1 MIGLNQLPGLG
12 VVLWKEL
19 REMVR
24 DRRTLAMVVLTPVL
38 TMSFMGLVAIYLP
51 AVHEVVVALV
61 DEDGDEAT
69 LGRYV
74 VSSSSIVEV
83 VRSFASSYGYVVV
96 LGDDPAAHIVLKLPE
111 GFIRNLTSFESQSSV
126 ILVKRLGSPRV
137 DEAASYL
144 EAVLRYVSRAVA
156 KAKVEV
162 LGELAGTG
170 VLAEA
175 VLDPI
180 AVKTLVV
187 TPGGVPV
194 GVGEELRAYLGRLLA
209 LSLVFVTTPAASYIA
224 DSLVGEKE
232 RKTLEKVLATP
243 VGRSSFVL
251 GKVVA
256 ASIVGLAGGSSSAL
270 GGLLLYLLP
279 VLTRSIDTV
288 KYLTPEL
295 VAVLFISSYLS
306 VLSSLSISLPAVLRS
321 PSVRAAS
328 ILSASI
334 IGIASVTYF
343 AALFVNLDELKPPA
357 TAVLA
362 VPYASLASAVVRVAL
377 GEYLKALA
385 YVAYPAA
392 LSLVLVVVS
401 TKLLDPERMVTS
413 R

>member
-1 MIGLNQLPGLG
+1 

-38 TMSFMGLVAIYLP
+38 TMSFMGVVAVYLP
-51 AVHEVVVALV
+51 TVHEVVIALV
-61 DEDGDEAT
+61 DEDYGEAT
-69 LGRYV
+69 LGSYL
-74 VSSSSIVEV
+74 VSSSGLIEV
-83 VRSFASSYGYVVV
+83 IRNFVSSHGYVAV
-96 LGDDPAAHIVLKLPE
+96 LGDDPAAHVVLKLPK
-111 GFIRNLTSFESQSSV
+111 GFVRNLTSFDSQASV
-126 ILVKRLGSPRV
+126 VLVKRLGSPRV
-137 DEAASYL
+137 DEAANYV
-144 EAVLRYVSRAVA
+144 EAVLGYISGTVA
-156 KAKVEV
+156 RAKVEV
-162 LGELAGTG
+162 LGEAAG
-170 VLAEA
+170 VEVNAEA
-175 VLDPI
+175 VLNPI
-180 AVKTLVV
+180 AVRTLVV
-187 TPGGVPV
+187 TPGGAPA

-243 VGRSSFVL
+243 IGRNSFIL

-256 ASIVGLAGGSSSAL
+256 ASVVGLIGGSSSAV

-279 VLTRSIDTV
+279 VLTRSLDTV
-288 KYLTPEL
+288 RYLTPEL
-295 VAVLFISSYLS
+295 VAVLFASSYLS
-306 VLSSLSISLPAVLRS
+306 VLSSLAISLPAVLRS

-357 TAVLA
+357 SAVLA

-392 LSLVLVVVS
+392 LSLALVWAS
-401 TKLLDPERMVTS
+401 TKLLDPERMVTH

>member
-1 MIGLNQLPGLG
+1 LSGLG

-38 TMSFMGLVAIYLP
+38 TMSFMGVVAVYLP
-51 AVHEVVVALV
+51 TVHEVVISLV
-61 DEDGDEAT
+61 DEDYGEAT
-69 LGRYV
+69 LGSYL
-74 VSSSSIVEV
+74 VSSSGLIEV
-83 VRSFASSYGYVVV
+83 VRNFVSSHGYVAV
-96 LGDDPAAHIVLKLPE
+96 LGDDPAAHVVLKLPK
-111 GFIRNLTSFESQSSV
+111 GFVRNLTSFDSQASV
-126 ILVKRLGSPRV
+126 VLVKRLGSPRV
-137 DEAASYL
+137 DEAANYV
-144 EAVLRYVSRAVA
+144 EAVLGYISGTVA
-156 KAKVEV
+156 RAKVEV
-162 LGELAGTG
+162 LGEAAG
-170 VLAEA
+170 VEVNAEA
-175 VLDPI
+175 VLNPI
-180 AVKTLVV
+180 VVRTLVV
-187 TPGGVPV
+187 TPGGAPA

-243 VGRSSFVL
+243 IGRNSFIL

-256 ASIVGLAGGSSSAL
+256 ASVVGLIGGSSSAV

-279 VLTRSIDTV
+279 VLTRSLDTV
-288 KYLTPEL
+288 RYLTPEL
-295 VAVLFISSYLS
+295 VAVLFASSYLS
-306 VLSSLSISLPAVLRS
+306 VLSSLAISLPAVLRS

-357 TAVLA
+357 SAVLA

-392 LSLVLVVVS
+392 LSLALVWVS
-401 TKLLDPERMVTS
+401 TKLLDPERMVTH

>member
-1 MIGLNQLPGLG
+1 LSGLG

-38 TMSFMGLVAIYLP
+38 TMSFMGVVAVYLP
-51 AVHEVVVALV
+51 TVHEVVIALV
-61 DEDGDEAT
+61 DEDYGEAT
-69 LGRYV
+69 LGSYL
-74 VSSSSIVEV
+74 VSSSGLIEV
-83 VRSFASSYGYVVV
+83 VRNFVSSHGYVAV
-96 LGDDPAAHIVLKLPE
+96 LGDDPAAHVVLKLPK
-111 GFIRNLTSFESQSSV
+111 GFVRNLTSFDSQASV
-126 ILVKRLGSPRV
+126 VLVKRLGSPRV
-137 DEAASYL
+137 DEAANYV
-144 EAVLRYVSRAVA
+144 EAVLGYISGTVA
-156 KAKVEV
+156 RAKVEV
-162 LGELAGTG
+162 LGEAAG
-170 VLAEA
+170 VEVNAEA
-175 VLDPI
+175 VLNPI
-180 AVKTLVV
+180 VVRTLVV
-187 TPGGVPV
+187 TPGGAPA

-243 VGRSSFVL
+243 IGRNSFIL

-256 ASIVGLAGGSSSAL
+256 ASVVGLIGGSSSAV

-279 VLTRSIDTV
+279 VLMRSLDTV
-288 KYLTPEL
+288 RYLTPEL
-295 VAVLFISSYLS
+295 VAVLFASSYLS
-306 VLSSLSISLPAVLRS
+306 VLSSLAISLPAVLRS

-357 TAVLA
+357 SAVLA

-392 LSLVLVVVS
+392 LSLALVWAS
-401 TKLLDPERMVTS
+401 TKLLDPERMVTH

>member
-1 MIGLNQLPGLG
+1 
-12 VVLWKEL
+12 
-19 REMVR
+19 
-24 DRRTLAMVVLTPVL
+24 
-38 TMSFMGLVAIYLP
+38 
-51 AVHEVVVALV
+51 
-61 DEDGDEAT
+61 
-69 LGRYV
+69 
-74 VSSSSIVEV
+74 
-83 VRSFASSYGYVVV
+83 
-96 LGDDPAAHIVLKLPE
+96 
-111 GFIRNLTSFESQSSV
+111 
-126 ILVKRLGSPRV
+126 
-137 DEAASYL
+137 
-144 EAVLRYVSRAVA
+144 EAVLGYISGTVA
-156 KAKVEV
+156 RAKVEV
-162 LGELAGTG
+162 LGEVAG
-170 VLAEA
+170 VEVNAEA
-175 VLDPI
+175 VLNPI
-180 AVKTLVV
+180 AVRTLVV
-187 TPGGVPV
+187 TPGGAPA

-243 VGRSSFVL
+243 IGRNTFIL

-256 ASIVGLAGGSSSAL
+256 ASIVGLIGGSSSAV

-279 VLTRSIDTV
+279 VLTRSLDTV
-288 KYLTPEL
+288 RYLTPEL
-295 VAVLFISSYLS
+295 VAVLFASSYLS
-306 VLSSLSISLPAVLRS
+306 VLSSLAISLPAVLRS

-357 TAVLA
+357 SAVLA

-392 LSLVLVVVS
+392 LSLALVWVS
-401 TKLLDPERMVTS
+401 TKLLDPERMVTH

>member
-1 MIGLNQLPGLG
+1 LSGLG
-12 VVLWKEL
+12 AVLWKEL

-24 DRRTLAMVVLTPVL
+24 DHRTLAMVVLTPVL
-38 TMSFMGLVAIYLP
+38 TMSFMGVVAVYLP
-51 AVHEVVVALV
+51 KVHEVVIALV
-61 DEDGDEAT
+61 DEDYGEAT
-69 LGRYV
+69 LGSYL
-74 VSSSSIVEV
+74 VSSSGLIEV
-83 VRSFASSYGYVVV
+83 VRNFVSSHGYVAV
-96 LGDDPAAHIVLKLPE
+96 LGDDPAAHVVLKLPK
-111 GFIRNLTSFESQSSV
+111 GFVRNLTSFDSQASV
-126 ILVKRLGSPRV
+126 VLVKRLGSPRV
-137 DEAASYL
+137 DEAANYL
-144 EAVLRYVSRAVA
+144 EAVLGYISGTVA
-156 KAKVEV
+156 RAKVEV
-162 LGELAGTG
+162 LGEAAG
-170 VLAEA
+170 VEVNAKA
-175 VLDPI
+175 VLNPI
-180 AVKTLVV
+180 AVRTLVV
-187 TPGGVPV
+187 TPGGAPA

-243 VGRSSFVL
+243 IGRNSFIL

-256 ASIVGLAGGSSSAL
+256 ASVVGLIGGSSSAV

-279 VLTRSIDTV
+279 VLMRSLDTV
-288 KYLTPEL
+288 RYLTPEL
-295 VAVLFISSYLS
+295 VAVLFASSYLS
-306 VLSSLSISLPAVLRS
+306 VLSSLAISLPAVLRS

-357 TAVLA
+357 SAVLA

-392 LSLVLVVVS
+392 LSLALVWAS
-401 TKLLDPERMVTS
+401 TKLLDPERMVTH

>member
-1 MIGLNQLPGLG
+1 MSGLG

-38 TMSFMGLVAIYLP
+38 TMSFMGVVAVYLP
-51 AVHEVVVALV
+51 TVHEVVIALV
-61 DEDGDEAT
+61 DEDCGEAT
-69 LGRYV
+69 LGSYL
-74 VSSSSIVEV
+74 VSSSGLIEV
-83 VRSFASSYGYVVV
+83 VRNFVSSHGYVAV
-96 LGDDPAAHIVLKLPE
+96 LGDDPAAHVVLKLPK
-111 GFIRNLTSFESQSSV
+111 GFVRNLTSFDSQASV
-126 ILVKRLGSPRV
+126 VLVKRLGSPRV
-137 DEAASYL
+137 DEAANYL
-144 EAVLRYVSRAVA
+144 EAVLGYISGTVA
-156 KAKVEV
+156 RAKVEV
-162 LGELAGTG
+162 LGEVAG
-170 VLAEA
+170 VEVNAEA
-175 VLDPI
+175 VLNPI
-180 AVKTLVV
+180 AVRTLVV
-187 TPGGVPV
+187 TPGGAPA

-243 VGRSSFVL
+243 IGRNTFIL

-256 ASIVGLAGGSSSAL
+256 ASIVGLIGGSSSAV

-279 VLTRSIDTV
+279 VLTRSLDTV
-288 KYLTPEL
+288 RYLTPEL
-295 VAVLFISSYLS
+295 VAVLFASSYLS
-306 VLSSLSISLPAVLRS
+306 VLSSLAISLPAVLRS

-357 TAVLA
+357 SAVLA

-392 LSLVLVVVS
+392 LSLALVWVS
-401 TKLLDPERMVTS
+401 TKLLDPERMVTH

>member
-1 MIGLNQLPGLG
+1 MPGLG

-19 REMVR
+19 REMTR
-24 DRRTLAMVVLTPVL
+24 DRRTLAMVILTPVL
-38 TMSFMGLVAIYLP
+38 TMSFMGLVAVYLP
-51 AVHEVVVALV
+51 AVHEVVVALI
-61 DEDGDEAT
+61 DEDGGEAT
-69 LGRYV
+69 LGTYLF
-74 VSSSSIVEV
+74 SSSGILEV

-96 LGDDPAAHIVLKLPE
+96 LGDDQAAHVVLKLPR
-111 GFIRNLTSFESQSSV
+111 GFVKNLTSFESQASV
-126 ILVKRLGSPRV
+126 VLVKRLGSPRV
-137 DEAASYL
+137 DEAANYL
-144 EAVLRYVSRAVA
+144 EAVLRYVSRVIA
-156 KAKVEV
+156 KVKVEV
-162 LGELAGTG
+162 LGTIAGTG

-180 AVKTLVV
+180 AIRTLVV
-187 TPGGVPV
+187 TPGGAPV
-194 GVGEELRAYLGRLLA
+194 GVGEELRVYLGRLLA

-256 ASIVGLAGGSSSAL
+256 ASIVGLIGGSSSAL

-279 VLTRSIDTV
+279 VLTRSVDTV
-288 KYLTPEL
+288 RYLTPEL
-295 VAVLFISSYLS
+295 VAVLFVSSYLS
-306 VLSSLSISLPAVLRS
+306 VLSSLAISLPAVLRS

-357 TAVLA
+357 TVVLA
-362 VPYASLASAVVRVAL
+362 VPYASLSSAVVRVAL

-385 YVAYPAA
+385 YMVYPAV
-392 LSLVLVVVS
+392 LSLALVGVS
-401 TKLLDPERMVTS
+401 TKLLDPERMVSS

>member
-1 MIGLNQLPGLG
+1 LSGLG

-38 TMSFMGLVAIYLP
+38 TMSFMGVVAVYLP

-61 DEDGDEAT
+61 DEDGSEAT
-69 LGRYV
+69 LGSYL
-74 VSSSSIVEV
+74 VSSSSVIEV
-83 VRSFASSYGYVVV
+83 VRNFVSSYGYVAVV
-96 LGDDPAAHIVLKLPE
+96 GDDPAAHVVLKLPK
-111 GFIRNLTSFESQSSV
+111 GFIRNLTSFDSQASV
-126 ILVKRLGSPRV
+126 VLVKRLGSPRV
-137 DEAASYL
+137 DEAANYV
-144 EAVLRYVSRAVA
+144 EAVLGYISRTVA
-156 KAKVEV
+156 RAKVEV
-162 LGELAGTG
+162 LGEAAGTE
-170 VLAEA
+170 VNAEA

-180 AVKTLVV
+180 AVRTLVV
-187 TPGGVPV
+187 TPGGAPA

-243 VGRSSFVL
+243 IGRNSFIL

-256 ASIVGLAGGSSSAL
+256 ASVVGLIGGSSSAL

-279 VLTRSIDTV
+279 VLTRSLDTV
-288 KYLTPEL
+288 RYLTPEL
-295 VAVLFISSYLS
+295 VAVLFASSYLS
-306 VLSSLSISLPAVLRS
+306 VLSSLAISLPAVLRS

-328 ILSASI
+328 ILSASV

-357 TAVLA
+357 SAVLA

-385 YVAYPAA
+385 YVVYPAA
-392 LSLVLVVVS
+392 LSLALVWAS
-401 TKLLDPERMVTS
+401 TKLLDPERMVTH

>member
-1 MIGLNQLPGLG
+1 MSGLG
-12 VVLWKEL
+12 AVLWKEL

-38 TMSFMGLVAIYLP
+38 TMSFMGVVAVYLP
-51 AVHEVVVALV
+51 KVHEVVIALV
-61 DEDGDEAT
+61 DEDYGEAT
-69 LGRYV
+69 LGSYL
-74 VSSSSIVEV
+74 VSSSGLIEV
-83 VRSFASSYGYVVV
+83 VRNFVSSHGYVAV
-96 LGDDPAAHIVLKLPE
+96 LGDDPAAHVVLKLPK
-111 GFIRNLTSFESQSSV
+111 GFVRNLTSFDSQASV
-126 ILVKRLGSPRV
+126 VLVKRLGSPRV
-137 DEAASYL
+137 DEAANYL
-144 EAVLRYVSRAVA
+144 EAVLGYISGTVA
-156 KAKVEV
+156 RAKVEV
-162 LGELAGTG
+162 LGEAAG
-170 VLAEA
+170 VEVNAKA
-175 VLDPI
+175 VLNPI
-180 AVKTLVV
+180 AVRTLVV
-187 TPGGVPV
+187 TPGGAPA

-224 DSLVGEKE
+224 DSLVGAKE

-243 VGRSSFVL
+243 IGRNSFIL

-256 ASIVGLAGGSSSAL
+256 ASVVGLIGGSSSAV

-279 VLTRSIDTV
+279 VLMHSLDTV
-288 KYLTPEL
+288 RYLTPEL
-295 VAVLFISSYLS
+295 VAVLFASSYLS
-306 VLSSLSISLPAVLRS
+306 VLSSLAISLPAVLRS

-357 TAVLA
+357 SAVLA

-392 LSLVLVVVS
+392 LSLALVWAS
-401 TKLLDPERMVTS
+401 TKLLDPERMVTH

>member
-1 MIGLNQLPGLG
+1 LSGLG

-38 TMSFMGLVAIYLP
+38 TMSFMGVVAVYLP
-51 AVHEVVVALV
+51 TVHEVVIALV
-61 DEDGDEAT
+61 DEDYGEAT
-69 LGRYV
+69 LGSYL
-74 VSSSSIVEV
+74 VSSSGLIEV
-83 VRSFASSYGYVVV
+83 VRSFVSSHGYVAV
-96 LGDDPAAHIVLKLPE
+96 LGDDPAAHVVLKLPK
-111 GFIRNLTSFESQSSV
+111 GFVRNLTSFDSQASV
-126 ILVKRLGSPRV
+126 VLVKRLGSPRV
-137 DEAASYL
+137 DEAANYV
-144 EAVLRYVSRAVA
+144 EAVLGYISGTVA
-156 KAKVEV
+156 RAKVEV
-162 LGELAGTG
+162 LGEAAG
-170 VLAEA
+170 VEVNAEA
-175 VLDPI
+175 VLNPI
-180 AVKTLVV
+180 VVRTLVV
-187 TPGGVPV
+187 TPGGAPA

-243 VGRSSFVL
+243 IGRNSFIL

-256 ASIVGLAGGSSSAL
+256 ASVVGLIGGSSSAV

-279 VLTRSIDTV
+279 VLMRSLDTV
-288 KYLTPEL
+288 RYLTPEL
-295 VAVLFISSYLS
+295 VAVLFASSYLS
-306 VLSSLSISLPAVLRS
+306 VLSSLAISLPAVLRS

-357 TAVLA
+357 SAVLA

-392 LSLVLVVVS
+392 LSLALVWAS
-401 TKLLDPERMVTS
+401 TKLLDPERMVTH

>member
-1 MIGLNQLPGLG
+1 MSGLG
-12 VVLWKEL
+12 AVLWKEL

-24 DRRTLAMVVLTPVL
+24 DHRTLAMVVLTPVL
-38 TMSFMGLVAIYLP
+38 TMSFMGVVAVYLP
-51 AVHEVVVALV
+51 KVHEVVIALV
-61 DEDGDEAT
+61 DEDYGEAT
-69 LGRYV
+69 LGSYL
-74 VSSSSIVEV
+74 VSSSGLIEV
-83 VRSFASSYGYVVV
+83 VRNFVSSHGYVAV
-96 LGDDPAAHIVLKLPE
+96 LGDDPAAHVVLKLPK
-111 GFIRNLTSFESQSSV
+111 GFVRNLTSFDSQASV
-126 ILVKRLGSPRV
+126 VLVKRLGSPRV
-137 DEAASYL
+137 DEAANYL
-144 EAVLRYVSRAVA
+144 EAVLGYISGTVA
-156 KAKVEV
+156 RAKVEV
-162 LGELAGTG
+162 LGEAAG
-170 VLAEA
+170 VEVNAKA
-175 VLDPI
+175 VLNPI
-180 AVKTLVV
+180 AVRTLVV
-187 TPGGVPV
+187 TPGGAPA

-243 VGRSSFVL
+243 IGRNSFIL

-256 ASIVGLAGGSSSAL
+256 ASVVGLIGGSSSAV

-279 VLTRSIDTV
+279 VLMRSLDTV
-288 KYLTPEL
+288 RYLTPEL
-295 VAVLFISSYLS
+295 VAVLFASSYLS
-306 VLSSLSISLPAVLRS
+306 VLSSLAISLPAVLRS

-343 AALFVNLDELKPPA
+343 AALFANLDELKPPA
-357 TAVLA
+357 SAVLA

-392 LSLVLVVVS
+392 LSLALVWAS
-401 TKLLDPERMVTS
+401 TKLLDPERMVTH